1 MKILVSIVLLLL
13 GMSMLV
19 WSKRF
24 TFFSYWSRHL
34 GEFGVFGM
42 KDSFPDLPGWESKR
56 IRKTYAVLNLALGI
70 GFIISAVLI
79 YLSDFR

>member
-1 MKILVSIVLLLL
+1 MRIFISIVLLLW
-13 GMSMLV
+13 GVSMLV

-42 KDSFPDLPGWESKR
+42 KDPFPDLCGWESKW
-56 IRKTYAVLNLALGI
+56 IQKTYAILNIALGT
-70 GFIISAVLI
+70 GLIISAVLI
-79 YLSDFR
+79 YFSDFK